1 MFKHRLKR
9 GLRAFYARVLY
20 HTGLHVLV
28 DKIAPRRLFILYGH
42 CVADRA
48 INGDLPADM
57 KVSRDK
63 LTRVLTQL
71 GKRFDLVTIGEGA
84 RRLEDGTGRSLVALS
99 MDDGYRDNA
108 EILPA
113 VLAPLDAK
121 ATVFLESR
129 PLDSRRVNWSHKFF
143 PLVDRQGVQGF
154 AEAFVRAC
162 DDPALGQK
170 VREAASR
177 ENPVYQVKRVLKYES
192 APEVRDPAID
202 RLWSEAG
209 ADEEGLCEQLYMTW
223 DQARTLRDDGYELG
237 GHTVNHAVL
246 STLEAGAQQ
255 AEIAGGKSAM
265 ERELGEDVKT
275 FAYPFG
281 RAWDFDEHSVS
292 AAREAGFEWAVTT
305 HAGVNVRGADPLR
318 LKRLPIDDTTQIHL
332 VVAEAC
338 GGFELLRKFGLDLSE

>member
-9 GLRAFYARVLY
+9 GLRALYARVLY

-63 LTRVLTQL
+63 LTRVLTLL

-84 RRLEDGTGRSLVALS
+84 RRLENGTGRSLVALS

-129 PLDSRRVNWSHKFF
+129 PLDERRVNWSHKFF

-154 AEAFVRAC
+154 AEA
-162 DDPALGQK
+162 
-170 VREAASR
+170 
-177 ENPVYQVKRVLKYES
+177 
-192 APEVRDPAID
+192 
-202 RLWSEAG
+202 
-209 ADEEGLCEQLYMTW
+209 
-223 DQARTLRDDGYELG
+223 
-237 GHTVNHAVL
+237 
-246 STLEAGAQQ
+246 
-255 AEIAGGKSAM
+255 
-265 ERELGEDVKT
+265 
-275 FAYPFG
+275 
-281 RAWDFDEHSVS
+281 
-292 AAREAGFEWAVTT
+292 
-305 HAGVNVRGADPLR
+305 
-318 LKRLPIDDTTQIHL
+318 
-332 VVAEAC
+332 
-338 GGFELLRKFGLDLSE
+338 